1 MTGRLLAALASAS
14 RQYGG
19 EPVSELAHSLQCAD
33 LAEAA
38 GADEE
43 LVLASLLHD
52 VGRFAVDPGLIDDGT
67 ESATPASRG
76 GRGHHDMGAALIAPH
91 VSVRV
96 AWLVR
101 MHVPAKRYLCAT
113 EPDYLGRLTPVSRH
127 TLALQG
133 GIMTPGRSRPSLPTR
148 GSPPRSAS
156 AGGTTRRRC
165 PTRPRGRSTR
175 GRRFCVVI
183 SPTLPARPRERA
195 RRHRR
200 RLRRAPRRPRGGA
213 LAAAEEPV
221 PCLLRLRP
229 RSRERPPGAVLRDGD
244 GRGARR
250 SWCRR
255 LRGPARARRT
265 EGSWP
270 PISTKSSPAPRSAP
284 ADTRTSPASS
294 PCATCARRRSSGRS
308 WAARG

>member
-1 MTGRLLAALASAS
+1 MTDRLLAALAAAS

-67 ESATPASRG
+67 EPPAPAGRG

-101 MHVPAKRYLCAT
+101 IHVPAKRYLCAT

-133 GIMTPGRSRPSLPTR
+133 GIMTPGEV
-148 GSPPRSAS
+148 A
-156 AGGTTRRRC
+156 
-165 PTRPRGRSTR
+165 
-175 GRRFCVVI
+175 
-183 SPTLPARPRERA
+183 
-195 RRHRR
+195 
-200 RLRRAPRRPRGGA
+200 A
-213 LAAAEEPV
+213 LAAHPWLSAALSLRRWDDEAKVPDTATRPV
-221 PCLLRLRP
+221 DAWAPLLRRHC
-229 RSRERPPGAVLRDGD
+229 SD
-244 GRGARR
+244 
-250 SWCRR
+250 
-255 LRGPARARRT
+255 
-265 EGSWP
+265 
-270 PISTKSSPAPRSAP
+270 APRA
-284 ADTRTSPASS
+284 AS
-294 PCATCARRRSSGRS
+294 
-308 WAARG
+308 